1 MIDPRT
7 LRGKL
12 AIGYAA
18 ALLIALIAFALAT
31 VVLVD
36 RTQRESLDDRLATA
50 ARALV
55 TLADVHEGKLVPD
68 QDDREQF
75 ERIVGARFDGAIYGN
90 AGRLLLGDTDQVPAR
105 VRALGTPGGAYRL
118 VTLSGPGGG
127 LRVAVTPIRRNGADL
142 GVALV
147 WSDLDPV
154 TDVNQRI
161 GIAFALAIPL
171 IAAFAVVAGG
181 AVASRGLRP
190 LGALASLASEIEA
203 HDLSR
208 RLGLGV
214 RDDELG
220 RLCTIFDRMLDR
232 LEAAFERQRRFTAD
246 ASHELRAPLSV
257 IRAEADLMLRRR
269 REPEEYERALRS
281 IAAHADELE
290 ALTQD
295 LLAAARAEAG
305 SGNAGEI
312 VDLGLIAREA
322 GERLAPLAAARAIRV
337 QLAVAGDVRARAASE
352 GLRRAAVCVLHNAL
366 KFARD
371 GGAVELTVTRE
382 NGAALLT
389 IADDG
394 PGFSRDA
401 LEHAVERFW
410 RDEHVR
416 ANAPGSGLGLAIVKA
431 IVERGGGSVTLR
443 NPPRG
448 GAEVVVRLPAAGH
461 AELVEARADQSPP
474 EGARSS

>member
-1 MIDPRT
+1 VPPRVH
-7 LRGKL
+7 
-12 AIGYAA
+12 
-18 ALLIALIAFALAT
+18 ALSTI
-31 VVLVD
+31 
-36 RTQRESLDDRLATA
+36 
-50 ARALV
+50 
-55 TLADVHEGKLVPD
+55 
-68 QDDREQF
+68 
-75 ERIVGARFDGAIYGN
+75 
-90 AGRLLLGDTDQVPAR
+90 
-105 VRALGTPGGAYRL
+105 GGAYRI

-127 LRVAVTPIRRNGADL
+127 LRVAVTPIRRNGVDL

-147 WSDLDPV
+147 WSELDPV

-161 GIAFALAIPL
+161 GLAFALAIPL
-171 IAAFAVVAGG
+171 IAAFAVLAGS

-190 LGALASLASEIEA
+190 LGALAALASEIEA

-208 RLGLGV
+208 RLGLGM

-220 RLCTIFDRMLDR
+220 RLCTTFDRMLDR

-257 IRAEADLMLRRR
+257 IRAEADLMLRRP
-269 REPEEYERALRS
+269 REREEYARALRA
-281 IAAHADELE
+281 IATHADELE

-305 SGNAGEI
+305 SGKTGEV
-312 VDLGLIAREA
+312 VDLAGVAHEA
-322 GERLAPLAAARAIRV
+322 TDRLAPLAAARAIRV
-337 QLAVAGDVRARAASE
+337 HVAVEGDARAQGGRE
-352 GLRRAAVCVLHNAL
+352 GLRRATSCVVHNAL

-371 GGAVELTVTRE
+371 GGTVALTVSRE
-382 NGAALLT
+382 NGSALLT

-394 PGFSRDA
+394 PGFSREA

-416 ANAPGSGLGLAIVKA
+416 ANTSGSGLGLAIVKA
-431 IVERGGGSVTLR
+431 IVERSGGSVTLR

-448 GAEVVVRLPAAGH
+448 GAEVVVRLPAAASGEP
-461 AELVEARADQSPP
+461 APPMPAIQSPP